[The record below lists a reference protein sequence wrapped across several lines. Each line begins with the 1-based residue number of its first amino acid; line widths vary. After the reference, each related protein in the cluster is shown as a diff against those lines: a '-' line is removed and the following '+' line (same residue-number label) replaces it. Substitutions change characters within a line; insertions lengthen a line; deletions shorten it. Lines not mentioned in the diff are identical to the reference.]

1 MNMRNVNTGSFV
13 LAFILILTVCG
24 LCLAE
29 DFTFNVPV
37 QLYNLDPK
45 ITTARIYCRVSG
57 LGTKSGKQSG
67 PPPTIT
73 FGSGYKEFSIVNGTY
88 VGSIVIKFN
97 VASGLN
103 PADAHN
109 WMCQL
114 FFHNAGATKTSS
126 TSSTTIGSTHASG
139 NDHRLEFD
147 HMPDW
152 QPADNFMS
160 GKINQSKPYRT
171 MDSGYLQ

>member
-1 MNMRNVNTGSFV
+1 MRNANTGSFV
-13 LAFILILTVCG
+13 LAFILILAVCG
-24 LCLAE
+24 PCLAE

-45 ITTARIYCRVSG
+45 ITTARIFCRVSG

-114 FFHNAGATKTSS
+114 FFHNAGAATSNPSSTKT
-126 TSSTTIGSTHASG
+126 GSTYASG
-139 NDHRLEFD
+139 NDNRLEFD
-147 HMPDW
+147 HTPEW